1 MSYCLRVTIGISSS
15 QVQENSLRNTMLG
28 KIDLH
33 DIYMFP
39 SWRRLTF
46 WGIFYSIWVCWKNH
60 PVYVHRALLS
70 FFNWFHRRLRHS
82 RSEMSRTAEK
92 SKGSRVTKCPWICA
106 RCDFFITIICL
117 SNCPTIPI
125 SIFKILVEFS
135 TVDKPETHRI
145 SPNCMFGI
153 MFLLGMIEFLILGI
167 LGWFFTWKGDVAF
180 RKASHCRL

>member
-1 MSYCLRVTIGISSS
+1 
-15 QVQENSLRNTMLG
+15 MLG

-33 DIYMFP
+33 VPQLEETYILRNILFNLGLLKKPP
-39 SWRRLTF
+39 SLCSPCTAQLLQLVPQEIETLTQRNEQEV
-46 WGIFYSIWVCWKNH
+46 WS
-60 PVYVHRALLS
+60 
-70 FFNWFHRRLRHS
+70 
-82 RSEMSRTAEK
+82 AEK

-125 SIFKILVEFS
+125 SMFKILVEFS

-167 LGWFFTWKGDVAF
+167 LG
-180 RKASHCRL
+180 